1 MNISTTMQE
10 AINNQIN
17 AELYSSYLYLAM
29 AAHFEAA
36 SLPGFAN
43 WMRIQAE
50 EEREHAMKFFNF
62 LLDRGGRVQLKAIDA
77 PPAEFGDALSIFE
90 EVLKHE
96 QKVTGLIYKLYEQAG
111 KENDYA
117 TQVMLHWFIDEQVE
131 EEKNASEIVAQLKM
145 LGEPQLG
152 RLLQL
157 DHRLGKR
164 EAE

>member
-62 LLDRGGRVQLKAIDA
+62 LLDRGGRGQLKAVDA
-77 PPAEFGDALSIFE
+77 PPA
-90 EVLKHE
+90 
-96 QKVTGLIYKLYEQAG
+96 
-111 KENDYA
+111 
-117 TQVMLHWFIDEQVE
+117 
-131 EEKNASEIVAQLKM
+131 
-145 LGEPQLG
+145 
-152 RLLQL
+152 
-157 DHRLGKR
+157 
-164 EAE
+164 

>member
-62 LLDRGGRVQLKAIDA
+62 LLDRGGRVQLKAVDA

-96 QKVTGLIYKLYEQAG
+96 QKVTSLIHKLYEQAG

-117 TQVMLHWFIDEQVE
+117 TQVMLQWFIDEQVE

>member
-1 MNISTTMQE
+1 
-10 AINNQIN
+10 
-17 AELYSSYLYLAM
+17 
-29 AAHFEAA
+29 
-36 SLPGFAN
+36 
-43 WMRIQAE
+43 
-50 EEREHAMKFFNF
+50 
-62 LLDRGGRVQLKAIDA
+62 
-77 PPAEFGDALSIFE
+77 
-90 EVLKHE
+90 VLKHE
-96 QKVTGLIYKLYEQAG
+96 QKVTSLIHKLYEQAG

-117 TQVMLHWFIDEQVE
+117 TQVMLQWFIDEQVE